1 MAIKFKE
8 IKRFLA
14 RNIRLSICLED
25 GHYHNYLLVSDIPS
39 LEYDELYVYGV
50 GMIDVEFSKDIYSEP
65 EEPNGEVSISMSN
78 ITIQPALE
86 IVLHDKPRDIERN
99 ICDNLTFKDL
109 KPYLQVI
116 CEFNIVNELDWSDE
130 SYKCRENIP
139 EKYDNMYVYGIG
151 MEDNTDLEETYR
163 ELKYDT
169 HLNKRMVLVLSDN
182 PRQN

>member
-8 IKRFLA
+8 IRRFLA
-14 RNIRLSICLED
+14 RNTRLSICFLD
-25 GHYHNYLLVSDIPS
+25 GQYHNYLLVSDIPAS
-39 LEYDELYVYGV
+39 EYDELYVYGI
-50 GMIDVEFSKDIYSEP
+50 GITDVEFSLDIYSEP
-65 EEPNGEVSISMSN
+65 DEISGKVN
-78 ITIQPALE
+78 ISGMNFTIQPALE

-116 CEFNIVNELDWSDE
+116 GEYNIVNKLDWSDE

-139 EKYDNMYVYGIG
+139 EKSDNMYVYGIG
-151 MEDNTDLEETYR
+151 MEYNPDLEETYR
-163 ELKYDT
+163 KLKYDT
-169 HLNKRMVLVLSDN
+169 HFNKRMVLVLSDK

>member
-8 IKRFLA
+8 IRRFLA
-14 RNIRLSICLED
+14 RNTRLSICLED
-25 GHYHNYLLVSDIPS
+25 GDYHNYLLISDIPS
-39 LEYDELYVYGV
+39 LEYDELYVYGI
-50 GMIDVEFSKDIYSEP
+50 GITDVEFSLDIYSEP
-65 EEPNGEVSISMSN
+65 DEISGEVNISGRN
-78 ITIQPALE
+78 FTIQPALE

-116 CEFNIVNELDWSDE
+116 GEFNIVNKLDWSDE

-151 MEDNTDLEETYR
+151 MERISDH
-163 ELKYDT
+163 K
-169 HLNKRMVLVLSDN
+169 KRMVLVLSDN
-182 PRQN
+182 PRWN

>member
-1 MAIKFKE
+1 M
-8 IKRFLA
+8 
-14 RNIRLSICLED
+14 
-25 GHYHNYLLVSDIPS
+25 VSDILAS
-39 LEYDELYVYGV
+39 EYDELYIYGI
-50 GMIDVEFSKDIYSEP
+50 GMTDVEFSKDIYSEP
-65 EEPNGEVSISMSN
+65 EEPNGEVNKSMSN
-78 ITIQPALE
+78 LTIQPALE
-86 IVLHDKPRDIERN
+86 IVLHDKPRDIERK
-99 ICDNLTFKDL
+99 ICDNQTFKDL
-109 KPYLQVI
+109 MPYLLVI